1 MKLNL
6 KIQSISDIITN
17 SSTEVFIVYDVNNKD
32 SIKNLVNAILSID
45 GHYTFDDL
53 FQIEMIVTDTVI
65 SDLWDEYFEE
75 LSKQF
80 KSEEEFD
87 DYLQNTSVKEQTEWE
102 LKWRKIR
109 DWDCY
114 YSFYSG
120 YSVHLQ
126 EGVTNTDKLQRAID
140 AIRSI
145 DSIFEMDY
153 SCE

>member
-17 SSTEVFIVYDVNNKD
+17 SSTEVFIVYDVHNKD

-65 SDLWDEYFEE
+65 SDLWDKYFEE

-109 DWDCY
+109 GWDCC

-120 YSVHLQ
+120 YSVRLQ

-153 SCE
+153 SYE